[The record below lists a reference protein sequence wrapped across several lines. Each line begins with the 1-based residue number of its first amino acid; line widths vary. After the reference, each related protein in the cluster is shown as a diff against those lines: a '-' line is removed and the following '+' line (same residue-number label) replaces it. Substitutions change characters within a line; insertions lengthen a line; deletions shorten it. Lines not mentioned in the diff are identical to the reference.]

1 MGKRTKKISVNITEE
16 QYQIIDWLAR
26 QTRRSVSEIAA
37 LILVD
42 NSQQLF
48 NEMQPKGEWFIP
60 QFIPTQKPIDID
72 TYKGQKQED
81 NK

>member
-1 MGKRTKKISVNITEE
+1 MAKRTKKISVNLTEE

-26 QTRRSVSEIAA
+26 HTRRTMSEIAA

-42 NSQQLF
+42 NAQQLF

-60 QFIPTQKPIDID
+60 QFVPSQKL
-72 TYKGQKQED
+72 D
-81 NK
+81 NDER

>member
-60 QFIPTQKPIDID
+60 QFIPSSKPI
-72 TYKGQKQED
+72 KVED
-81 NK
+81 K